1 MALGSCPAR
10 RAAVLM
16 AAQSGPRSF
25 VPKTPISAME
35 VRPPYSRVAT
45 WCGGRVITRARKFDH
60 ILIERNG
67 RAFEAREG
75 QVIAQHPKVDGFSV
89 WDAEEFFDNY
99 REVKE

>member
-1 MALGSCPAR
+1 M
-10 RAAVLM
+10 
-16 AAQSGPRSF
+16 
-25 VPKTPISAME
+25 
-35 VRPPYSRVAT
+35 
-45 WCGGRVITRARKFDH
+45 ITRARKFDH